1 MMTLARVAGV
11 GIALLRAKSV
21 RTWRRWATSASDD
34 ASAVNVEG
42 LDCERVII
50 EFPPNKFNINEVLI
64 LEASAASQ
72 EILVDRALELES
84 NGAEGDP
91 YGVVSWP
98 ASRTVA
104 NRLLQL
110 DLTNCRVLELGAGTG
125 LVSLTAALCGASHV
139 VASDFNP
146 YALEMIKQAAKLQS
160 VPISSSSLTTMLF
173 DITDHTKPLPEADLM
188 VIADLLY
195 NPITGEAVARR
206 IFEAVKRGTKV
217 IIADSPKRPGRP
229 KMLEVLSMLMGRQVT
244 FQTVPGQGIV
254 GGVPR
259 HELISETKTKTKT
272 VAEGEGETKRG
283 ANDMRGSLPEPLD
296 MALLEL

>member
-1 MMTLARVAGV
+1 MMTVARVVGV
-11 GIALLRAKSV
+11 GVALLRAKSV
-21 RTWRRWATSASDD
+21 RTLRRLAASASDD
-34 ASAVNVEG
+34 ASVVNVEG
-42 LDCERVII
+42 LDCERVIV
-50 EFPPNKFNINEVLI
+50 EFPANKYNINEVLI

-72 EILVDRALELES
+72 EVLVDRALELES
-84 NGAEGDP
+84 TGAEGDP

-110 DLTNCRVLELGAGTG
+110 DLDLKNCRVLELGAGTG
-125 LVSLTAALCGASHV
+125 LVSLTAALCGATHV

-146 YALEMIKQAAKLQS
+146 YALEMIKQAAKLQR
-160 VPISSSSLTTMLF
+160 VPISPSSFTTMIF
-173 DITDHTKPLPEADLM
+173 DITDHTKPLPAADLL

-206 IFEAVKRGTKV
+206 IFEAVNRGTKV

-229 KMLEVLSMLMGRQVT
+229 KMLEVLSMLMGRQVS
-244 FQTVPGQGIV
+244 FQVVPGQGIV

-259 HELISETKTKTKT
+259 HELISETKTKAKT
-272 VAEGEGETKRG
+272 ETRTRTRTE
-283 ANDMRGSLPEPLD
+283 ADMRGTLPEPLD